1 MWVSTASTTGQPFS
15 GAGPA
20 VNDVR
25 SGLVAGIERR
35 DDTAAMSHP
44 AHSSP
49 TPLKRATTVF
59 QRIDRVIRG
68 RGVTVVVLLTL
79 VVACAGWS
87 LVASNAPVRAA
98 SDTPVAF
105 WSWRSEFP
113 EQSDVDR
120 AVSATGARTLF
131 VRAGTL
137 DSGHSGII
145 RIRETSGACPTGIDI
160 HFVYNATPALLDE
173 FESTE
178 VAEMADVVIEV
189 YELDAA
195 HAIEAGGAVCGLQ
208 LDFDVPTR
216 LLPRYGELLRAVDS
230 RLPDGSQLS
239 VTGLPTWMTSKDLT
253 AMLEPVDFWIPQ
265 FYGGTV
271 PRDVR
276 EATPIAEAD
285 QVRAGVRRARR
296 LGKPFLA
303 GLAAY
308 GYTLQFNADGSL
320 RALHGSVDPAR
331 VAACADL
338 DPVGESVPA
347 GDAANRRL
355 MYRVHTE
362 SVLQGIVIAPGDWFV
377 VEVPSAELLRASARA
392 AREEGGDGLIG
403 ICVFR
408 LPESDGRTVLGI
420 SSIGEALADREPSDA
435 SQGLEIDGRTGLG
448 RPAPVRRIAV
458 H

>member
-1 MWVSTASTTGQPFS
+1 
-15 GAGPA
+15 
-20 VNDVR
+20 
-25 SGLVAGIERR
+25 
-35 DDTAAMSHP
+35 MSHP

-49 TPLKRATTVF
+49 TPLERATTVF
-59 QRIDRVIRG
+59 QRIDRVKRG

-87 LVASNAPVRAA
+87 LFASNVPVKAA

-113 EQSDVDR
+113 EQYVVDR

-137 DSGHSGII
+137 ESGHSGII

-160 HFVYNATPALLDE
+160 HFVYNATPALLDD

-178 VAEMADVVIEV
+178 VAEMADVIVDA

-195 HAIEAGGAVCGLQ
+195 RAIESGGSVCGLQ
-208 LDFDVPTR
+208 LDLDVPTR
-216 LLPRYGELLRAVDS
+216 LLSRYEELLRAVDS
-230 RLPDGSQLS
+230 RLPEGSQLS
-239 VTGLPTWMTSKDLT
+239 VTGLPTWMTSKDLK

-265 FYGGTV
+265 FYGGAV

-276 EATPIAEAD
+276 DATPIAEAD

-296 LGKPFLA
+296 LGKPFFA

-320 RALHGSVDPAR
+320 RAIHGSVDPAR
-331 VAACADL
+331 VVACADL
-338 DPVGESVPA
+338 DSVGESGPA

-355 MYRVHTE
+355 TYRVHTE

-377 VEVPSAELLRASARA
+377 VEVPSAELLRASATA
-392 AREEGGDGLIG
+392 AREEGGDALIG

-408 LPESDGRTVLGI
+408 LPENGDRSVLGI
-420 SSIGEALADREPSDA
+420 EAIGNALADRATPDAFPANPSETKA
-435 SQGLEIDGRTGLG
+435 RQG
-448 RPAPVRRIAV
+448 RPDPVRRIAV
-458 H
+458 HEVRK

>member
-1 MWVSTASTTGQPFS
+1 
-15 GAGPA
+15 
-20 VNDVR
+20 
-25 SGLVAGIERR
+25 
-35 DDTAAMSHP
+35 MSHP
-44 AHSSP
+44 AHPSP

-87 LVASNAPVRAA
+87 LFASNVPVKAA

-113 EQSDVDR
+113 EQYVVDR

-137 DSGHSGII
+137 ESGHSGII

-160 HFVYNATPALLDE
+160 HFVYNATPALLDD

-178 VAEMADVVIEV
+178 VAEMADVIVDA

-195 HAIEAGGAVCGLQ
+195 RAIESGGSVCGLQ
-208 LDFDVPTR
+208 LDLDVPTR
-216 LLPRYGELLRAVDS
+216 LLSRYEELLRAVDS
-230 RLPDGSQLS
+230 RLPEGSQLS
-239 VTGLPTWMTSKDLT
+239 VTGLPTWMTSKDLK

-265 FYGGTV
+265 FYGGAV

-276 EATPIAEAD
+276 NATPITTVD

-296 LGKPFLA
+296 LGKPFFA

-308 GYTLQFNADGSL
+308 SYTLQFNADGSL
-320 RALHGSVDPAR
+320 RALHGSVDPGR
-331 VAACADL
+331 VAASPDL
-338 DPVGESVPA
+338 ESV
-347 GDAANRRL
+347 GDTAPTRLAENRRVT
-355 MYRVHTE
+355 YRVHTE
-362 SVLQGIVIAPGDWFV
+362 SVLERIVIAPGDWIV
-377 VEVPSAELLRASARA
+377 VEVPSAELLRDSARA
-392 AREEGGDGLIG
+392 AREEGGDALVG

-408 LPESDGRTVLGI
+408 LPEGGDRTVLDI
-420 SSIGEALADREPSDA
+420 RSIGEALDDREPSDA
-435 SQGLEIDGRTGLG
+435 LRAVEIESVTGDGS
-448 RPAPVRRIAV
+448 PAPVRRIAV
-458 H
+458 HEVQQ